1 MSSFRLQ
8 SGDTEF
14 NSRVDALF
22 SSLQTVAVDL
32 HTTQAQGTKRPHD
45 DDDGDDNGDEA
56 NDGEFCKPQGMPP
69 PWRGV
74 RGRGRGIRGRGS
86 LGPRNTTPD
95 YIKNPSNWTRYN
107 MKDTKVLSDRENKIE
122 GLKLYN
128 DLQSR
133 RVEEE
138 EGGGGGGG
146 SGSGEDVSGEEPE
159 ASCDKIVFKKPLKP
173 ATDMDTEMEEEP
185 EQDESSADALFGG
198 PRKFKLPQYVVGKS
212 KSKSKAKQENDEKEK
227 DDKAISSKEV
237 KLGHLMFEE
246 EEDDD

>member
-32 HTTQAQGTKRPHD
+32 HTTQAAQGTKRPHD
-45 DDDGDDNGDEA
+45 DDDDDNDGDEA
-56 NDGEFCKPQGMPP
+56 NDGEFCKHQGMPP

-74 RGRGRGIRGRGS
+74 RGRGTGSRGRGS

-95 YIKNPSNWTRYN
+95 YIKNPSNWTRYT

-122 GLKLYN
+122 GLKLYS

-133 RVEEE
+133 RLQEE
-138 EGGGGGGG
+138 EGGGGG
-146 SGSGEDVSGEEPE
+146 SGEGVSGEEPE

-173 ATDMDTEMEEEP
+173 PTDMDTEMEEEP
-185 EQDESSADALFGG
+185 DQDESSADALFGG
-198 PRKFKLPQYVVGKS
+198 PRKFRLPQYEVGKS
-212 KSKSKAKQENDEKEK
+212 KSKSKAKQENDEKDE
-227 DDKAISSKEV
+227 KAISSKEV
-237 KLGHLMFEE
+237 KLRHLMFEE